1 MKIALIGR
9 YGEGDIIPGPE
20 RVARELY
27 QQFKKN
33 NIDVTFIEYFFTSY
47 SDYSFL
53 KKIFGKKKKG
63 NNVLRLGILPLI
75 FRLLKERYDVIHFI
89 NTQRFQIIIF
99 SLKQFLKAKFVSSFH
114 GFCKN
119 ETKLISVKRSF
130 LDLWI
135 EKLSVTKSDILIFP
149 SKLLLNLFE
158 KEYEINQKHAMVPNG
173 VEEDFIR
180 EQIVPDFSKEYKF
193 VYYNSFDVGLEE
205 LLNEFSSNPNFRL
218 FVIGKGREIENKNN
232 VDITFI
238 NPMDKGS
245 LFNFLSDKQFVIK
258 SSAFDSFSI
267 FVAECMCS
275 GVIPIVSE
283 NIGIKDFI
291 ENGMNGFVYDSSVP
305 NNLNEIFNDIQTG
318 KYDLNTISANAKKI
332 YEQLNWGKISK
343 QYLSIYKSVL

>member
-1 MKIALIGR
+1 MKIAVIGR
-9 YGEGDIIPGPE
+9 YGEGDIVPGPE

-27 QQFKKN
+27 GQFKKN
-33 NIDVTFIEYFFTSY
+33 DFDVTFIEYFFTGY
-47 SDYSFL
+47 LDYSFF
-53 KKIFGKKKKG
+53 KKIFGKEKKE
-63 NNVLRLGILPLI
+63 NDVLRLGVLPII
-75 FRLLKERYDVIHFI
+75 FRLLKEQYDVIHFI

-99 SLKQFLKAKFVSSFH
+99 TIKQFLKAKFVSSFH
-114 GFCKN
+114 GLFKN
-119 ETKLISVKRSF
+119 ETKLTNTKRSF

-135 EKLSVTKSDILIFP
+135 EKLSVAKSDILIFP
-149 SKLLLNLFE
+149 SKLLSNMFE
-158 KEYEINQKHAMVPNG
+158 KEYKVTKKHFIIPNG
-173 VEEDFIR
+173 VDENFTR
-180 EQIVPDFSKEYKF
+180 KQTAPDFSKGYKF
-193 VYYNSFDVGLEE
+193 VYYNSFGLGLEE
-205 LLNEFSSNPNFRL
+205 LLYDFSLNPNFKL
-218 FVIGKGREIENKNN
+218 FVIGNKKKVEMKN
-232 VDITFI
+232 VDITFV
-238 NPMDKGS
+238 NPMNKDS
-245 LFNFLSDKQFVIK
+245 LKDFLSDKHFVVK